1 MKVLDI
7 NNKRSKLILSMK
19 LAALIS
25 GGKDS
30 MLALHKAAENDEIAC
45 LVGVIPENPESY
57 MYHTPNLHLLDAI
70 AKCLDLP
77 LHKVTTAGEEEKE
90 VDDLIEGLENLDVD
104 GLVIG
109 GVESEYQ
116 KKRFERVCSALNI
129 KMIAPLWHVDVLEM
143 MKEVVEKFDCVIV
156 KVSAMGL
163 TEDWLGR
170 KIDLECLK
178 DLMELNKKY
187 GIHLAGEGG
196 EYETLVLDAPLYKKR
211 IVVEDFD
218 VNWKNYNGVFEIKR
232 FRLEDKV

>member
-1 MKVLDI
+1 
-7 NNKRSKLILSMK
+7 MK

-30 MLALHKAAENDEIAC
+30 MLALHRAAKDNEIVC
-45 LVGVIPENPESY
+45 LVGVVPKNPDSY

-70 AKCLDLP
+70 AECLNLP
-77 LHKVTTAGEEEKE
+77 LHKIATAGEEEKE
-90 VDDLIEGLENLDVD
+90 VDDLIDGLKSLKGNLKNLDVD

-109 GVESEYQ
+109 GLESEYQ
-116 KKRFERVCSALNI
+116 KKRFEKVCNALNI
-129 KMIAPLWHVDVLEM
+129 KMVAPLWHTDVLEM
-143 MKEVVEKFDCVIV
+143 MKEVVNNFECIIV

-170 KIDLECLK
+170 KIDSDCLN
-178 DLMELNKKY
+178 DLIKLNERY

-211 IVVEDFD
+211 IVVEEFD
-218 VNWKNYNGVFEIKR
+218 VKWKNYNGVFEIKR
-232 FRLEDKV
+232 FRLEDRV